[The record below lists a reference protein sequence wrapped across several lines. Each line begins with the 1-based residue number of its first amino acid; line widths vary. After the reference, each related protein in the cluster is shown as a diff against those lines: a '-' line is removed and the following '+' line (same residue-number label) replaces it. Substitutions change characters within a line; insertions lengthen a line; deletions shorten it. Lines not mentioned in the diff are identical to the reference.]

1 MRTRRVSAWQQG
13 GGARQGSGGRR
24 CVRWNRNGIC
34 GEDLGA
40 NQEAGNRRQR
50 DQQLED
56 RKPRKSRR
64 TRKGRAGSPS
74 PPRSKSKS
82 PALWAQTPYLLKS
95 QFATSSHGPL
105 RSQIAT
111 LNEPLDSAA
120 GARASLRRGRR
131 RVPHGLGRFPRHRHS
146 DRRPGRIQ
154 FEPGRTRG
162 CAPVQLGC
170 RTLCG
175 RRLPHGK

>member
-1 MRTRRVSAWQQG
+1 MATG

-56 RKPRKSRR
+56 RKLRKSRR

-82 PALWAQTPYLLKS
+82 PALWAKAPYLLKS
-95 QFATSSHGPL
+95 QFATSSHAPL
-105 RSQIAT
+105 WSRFAT
-111 LNEPLDSAA
+111 LGSFRISCSR
-120 GARASLRRGRR
+120 ARWARTCHVLAWRLHSWPAPTGPATERRNRSSPRRGRR
-131 RVPHGLGRFPRHRHS
+131 RSWRRFPC
-146 DRRPGRIQ
+146 RRVWSR
-154 FEPGRTRG
+154 
-162 CAPVQLGC
+162 V
-170 RTLCG
+170 
-175 RRLPHGK
+175 RRAWR